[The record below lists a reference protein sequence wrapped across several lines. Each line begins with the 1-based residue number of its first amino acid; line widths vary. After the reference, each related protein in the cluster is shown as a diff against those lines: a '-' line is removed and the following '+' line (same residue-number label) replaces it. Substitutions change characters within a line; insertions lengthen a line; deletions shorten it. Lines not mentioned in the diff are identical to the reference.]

1 MRIDVLTLFP
11 GILEAPLQETLLG
24 RARRAGLLEVVVHD
38 LRGWGLGRHLSVDDY
53 PFGGGPGMVM
63 RPEPLFAAVEAVQP
77 LAEPAAEVV
86 LLTPQGRRLDA
97 ALAAELAGSPR
108 LLLLC
113 GRYEGVD
120 ERVRE
125 HLVDRE
131 VSVADV
137 VLSGGEIPALLV
149 IDAVARRVP
158 GVLGGEDSLAEESFD
173 DGLLEYP
180 QYTRP
185 RDFRGW
191 GVPPV
196 LLSGDHGAV
205 ARWRRAERIRR
216 TGERRPD
223 LLAAADLTRAERASL
238 AEPGPGGGEGPGPA
252 PGAGAG
258 EGPAGLDASAGEP

>member
-11 GILEAPLQETLLG
+11 GILEAPLRETILG
-24 RARRAGLLEVVVHD
+24 RARESGVLEVVIHD
-38 LRGWGLGRHLSVDDY
+38 LRPWGLGRHRSVDDY

-63 RPEPLFAAVEAVQP
+63 RPEPFFTTLEAIP
-77 LAEPAAEVV
+77 LLSDPAAEVV

-97 ALAAELAGSPR
+97 ALAADLAARPR
-108 LLLLC
+108 LLMVC

-125 HLVDRE
+125 HLIDRE

-137 VLSGGEIPALLV
+137 VLSGGEIPALVL
-149 IDAVARRVP
+149 IDAVARRIP
-158 GVLGGEDSLAEESFD
+158 GVLGAEASLAEESFD
-173 DGLLEYP
+173 EGLLEYP

-191 GVPPV
+191 PVPPV

-205 ARWRRAERIRR
+205 ARWRRGERVRR
-216 TGERRPD
+216 THERRPD
-223 LLAAADLTRAERASL
+223 LLPGAALTERERAFL
-238 AEPGPGGGEGPGPA
+238 ADRSADGGGPV
-252 PGAGAG
+252 
-258 EGPAGLDASAGEP
+258 D

>member
-11 GILEAPLQETLLG
+11 GILEAPLGETLLG
-24 RARRAGLLEVVVHD
+24 RARRSGALEVVIHD
-38 LRGWGLGRHLSVDDY
+38 LRGWGLGRHRSVDDY

-63 RPEPLFAAVEAVQP
+63 RPEPLFAAVEAIQP
-77 LAEPAAEVV
+77 LAEPSAEVV

-97 ALAAELAGSPR
+97 PLAAELARSRR
-108 LLLLC
+108 LLLIC

-120 ERVRE
+120 ERVRD

-137 VLSGGEIPALLV
+137 VVSGGEIPALLV

-158 GVLGGEDSLAEESFD
+158 GVLGAEDSLAEESFD

-205 ARWRRAERIRR
+205 ARWRRGERVRR
-216 TGERRPD
+216 TRQRRPD
-223 LLAAADLTRAERASL
+223 LLAGAALSEHERAAL
-238 AEPGPGGGEGPGPA
+238 AEPGAGPGD
-252 PGAGAG
+252 AGT
-258 EGPAGLDASAGEP
+258 GPAGGLDPSAPDP

>member
-1 MRIDVLTLFP
+1 MRIDVLSVLP
-11 GILEAPLQETLLG
+11 RMVEEAFREGVVG
-24 RARRAGLLEVVVHD
+24 RAIEAGVLEFKVWN
-38 LRGWGLGRHLSVDDY
+38 LRDFAEGKYQQTDDA
-53 PFGGGPGMVM
+53 PFGGGAGMVM
-63 RPEPLFAAVEAVQP
+63 KPEPILKGVRAIREDADVEP
-77 LAEPAAEVV
+77 LKV
-86 LLTPQGRRLDA
+86 LLTPQGRLFDQATARRFSRA
-97 ALAAELAGSPR
+97 PR
-108 LLLLC
+108 MLLIC

-120 ERVRE
+120 ERVRD

-137 VLSGGEIPALLV
+137 VVSGGEIPALLV

-158 GVLGGEDSLAEESFD
+158 GVLGAEDSLAEESFD

-205 ARWRRAERIRR
+205 ARWRRGERVRR
-216 TGERRPD
+216 TRQRRPD
-223 LLAAADLTRAERASL
+223 LLAGADLSEHERAAL
-238 AEPGPGGGEGPGPA
+238 AEPGAGPGD
-252 PGAGAG
+252 AGT
-258 EGPAGLDASAGEP
+258 GPAGGLDPSAPDP

>member
-11 GILEAPLQETLLG
+11 GILEAPLRETILG
-24 RARRAGLLEVVVHD
+24 RARESGVLEVVIHD
-38 LRGWGLGRHLSVDDY
+38 LRPWGLGRHRSVDDY

-63 RPEPLFAAVEAVQP
+63 RPEPFFTAVEAIQ
-77 LAEPAAEVV
+77 LLSEPAAEVV

-97 ALAAELAGSPR
+97 ALAADLAARPR
-108 LLLLC
+108 LLMVC

-125 HLVDRE
+125 HLIDRE

-137 VLSGGEIPALLV
+137 VLSGGEIPALVL
-149 IDAVARRVP
+149 IDAVARRIP
-158 GVLGGEDSLAEESFD
+158 GVLGAEASLAEESFD
-173 DGLLEYP
+173 EGLLEYP

-191 GVPPV
+191 PVPPV

-205 ARWRRAERIRR
+205 ARWRR
-216 TGERRPD
+216 G
-223 LLAAADLTRAERASL
+223 
-238 AEPGPGGGEGPGPA
+238 
-252 PGAGAG
+252 
-258 EGPAGLDASAGEP
+258 

>member
-11 GILEAPLQETLLG
+11 GILESPLRETILG
-24 RARRAGLLEVVVHD
+24 RAQRSGLLEIAVHD
-38 LRGWGLGRHLSVDDY
+38 LRAWGLGRHRSVDDY

-63 RPEPLFAAVEAVQP
+63 RPEPLFAAVEAIQP
-77 LAEPAAEVV
+77 LAEPEAEVV

-97 ALAAELAGSPR
+97 PLAADLAASSR
-108 LLLLC
+108 LLLVC

-125 HLVDRE
+125 HLVGRE

-137 VLSGGEIPALLV
+137 VLSGGEIPALVL

-158 GVLGGEDSLAEESFD
+158 GVLGAGESLDEESFD
-173 DGLLEYP
+173 GGLLEYP

-196 LLSGDHGAV
+196 LLSGDHGEV
-205 ARWRRAERIRR
+205 ARWRRAERLRR
-216 TGERRPD
+216 TSERRPD
-223 LLAAADLTRAERASL
+223 LLGGAALTERERAAL
-238 AEPGPGGGEGPGPA
+238 GEA
-252 PGAGAG
+252 AAGAG
-258 EGPAGLDASAGEP
+258 GEPE